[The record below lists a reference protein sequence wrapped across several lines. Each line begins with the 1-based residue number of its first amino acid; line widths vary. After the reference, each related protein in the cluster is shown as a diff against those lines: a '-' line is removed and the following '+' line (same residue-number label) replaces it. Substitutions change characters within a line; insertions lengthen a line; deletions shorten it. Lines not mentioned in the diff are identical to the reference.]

1 MQTAKAGFD
10 DAQRLGIRPLQATL
24 HQNAA
29 DSAIRVGE
37 WDWAV
42 EVLERLLVTELEVED
57 RSSLRSVVLII
68 AALRGEVTES
78 EIAAHEGALEGNA
91 DRQIGVGKATPRLHA
106 DVAGGRW
113 EDVESRCVELVS
125 LDRIGGTAHLF
136 LAGRVAVW
144 RRDAEAL
151 RRMIERHEGL
161 RVHGQA
167 ISLERVAMRA
177 GLAALDGRTAD
188 AHSGYRDAVAGWRD
202 LGLEWDEAMTGL
214 EMAVVL
220 DRGRPDVVAAI
231 ERSREILD
239 RLRARPFL
247 DRLAAIDGIQVATAP
262 EGRDST
268 RVRATATSD

>member
-1 MQTAKAGFD
+1 
-10 DAQRLGIRPLQATL
+10 
-24 HQNAA
+24 
-29 DSAIRVGE
+29 
-37 WDWAV
+37 
-42 EVLERLLVTELEVED
+42 
-57 RSSLRSVVLII
+57 
-68 AALRGEVTES
+68 
-78 EIAAHEGALEGNA
+78 
-91 DRQIGVGKATPRLHA
+91 
-106 DVAGGRW
+106 
-113 EDVESRCVELVS
+113 VESRCVELVS